1 MKSAILK
8 WVMVV
13 VGLGAVTGGVGCSI
27 TPTYEVRVVNESAMT
42 VDAAIMNTRNL
53 ARHEALARVR
63 LGPNSEA
70 VLGPVEAPPL
80 DPIELQVARPEDMGV
95 MARRHKLGRGAWKAT
110 VAGSGVES
118 WEPISVTVTRE

>member
-1 MKSAILK
+1 MKSAILTG
-8 WVMVV
+8 VL
-13 VGLGAVTGGVGCSI
+13 VGIGLCGVGCSM
-27 TPTYEVRVVNESAMT
+27 TPTYQVRVVNESTMT

-80 DPIELQVARPEDMGV
+80 DPVELQVARPEDMGV
-95 MARRHKLGRGAWKAT
+95 MARRHKLGRGNWKAT
-110 VAGSGVES
+110 VAGSGVDS
-118 WEPISVTVTRE
+118 WEPIAVSVERE

>member
-1 MKSAILK
+1 MAKTSWRTAVLCGACLP
-8 WVMVV
+8 
-13 VGLGAVTGGVGCSI
+13 GLVGCSV
-27 TPTYEVRVVNESAMT
+27 TPTYEVRVVNESTMT
-42 VDAAIMNTRNL
+42 VDATIMNTRNL

-63 LGPNSEA
+63 LAPNTEA

-80 DPIELQVARPEDMGV
+80 DPVELQVARPEDMGV
-95 MARRHKLGRGAWKAT
+95 MARRHKLGRGTWQAT